1 MLHFDSGP
9 FIISLALLNNWE
21 NLVLRQFLLSF
32 FFLTALLPASG
43 YGADNVVLITFDG
56 LRWQEVFAGIDENLA
71 THQDYSSQS
80 ELLMQRFWRDNA
92 NDRAETLLPFIHE
105 MVFAQ
110 GSYAGNR
117 QDGSCAAVSNNWYF
131 SYPGYSEILTGVVN
145 PAIDSN
151 SKVPNTEV
159 TFLELLESN
168 ASYSEQTAAF
178 ASWDVFPFIFNVERS
193 NVHVNAFS
201 IEANPFDA
209 HEEFL
214 NKLQSEIPTPWPA
227 VRNDAFTQQ
236 YALSYLRREQPRA
249 IFISYGETDDFAH
262 DGKYDEY
269 IFAANRTDGFI
280 EELWS
285 TLQSIDQYRD
295 NTVLFITVDHGRGE
309 SPPDSWMHHSS
320 QQATTRSN
328 SGLTQ
333 YADGIVGSEA
343 TWFAAMGPGVASR
356 GQIQTDAGC
365 ITSNRIAATLM
376 QFLGE
381 DYRDYNPAM
390 GAPIQVLFD

>member
-1 MLHFDSGP
+1 MK
-9 FIISLALLNNWE
+9 
-21 NLVLRQFLLSF
+21 QFLLSF
-32 FFLTALLPASG
+32 SFLIALLPASN

-56 LRWQEVFAGIDENLA
+56 LRWQEVFGGIDENLA
-71 THQDYSSQS
+71 THEDYSPQS
-80 ELLMQRFWRDNA
+80 ELLMQRFWRSNA
-92 NDRAETLLPFIHE
+92 DDRAQALLPFIHNT
-105 MVFAQ
+105 VFSQ

-117 QDGSCAAVSNNWYF
+117 QQGSCAAVSNDWYF

-151 SKVPNTEV
+151 NKVPNTEI

-168 ASYSEQTAAF
+168 ALYRGQTAAF

-193 NVHVNAFS
+193 GVHVNAFS
-201 IEANPFDA
+201 IEPNPADT
-209 HEEFL
+209 HETFL
-214 NKLQSEIPTPWPA
+214 NKMQSDIPPPWPT
-227 VRNDAFTQQ
+227 VRNDAFTHQF
-236 YALSYLRREQPRA
+236 ALSYLRREQPKVL
-249 IFISYGETDDFAH
+249 FISYGETDDFAH

-269 IFAANRTDGFI
+269 VFAANRTDRFI
-280 EELWS
+280 EEVWL

-309 SPPDSWMHHSS
+309 SPLESWMHHSS
-320 QQATTRSN
+320 QQATTRPN

-343 TWFAAMGPGVASR
+343 TWFAAMGDGVASG

-381 DYRDYNPAM
+381 DYREYNSAM
-390 GAPIQVLFD
+390 GAPIQALFN